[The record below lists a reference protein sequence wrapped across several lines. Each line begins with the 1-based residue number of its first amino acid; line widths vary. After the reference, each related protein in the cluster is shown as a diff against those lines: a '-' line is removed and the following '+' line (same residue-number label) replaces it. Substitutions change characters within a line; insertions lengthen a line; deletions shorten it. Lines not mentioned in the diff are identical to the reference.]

1 MVIKQEYN
9 MAIKKKD
16 STSPDSGI
24 IYAPWERTF
33 ARVLTPLEE
42 FIHHQTA
49 GSILLVVATAVALFL
64 ANSNTFSEAYQHILN
79 ASLNLSLN
87 NWGISMS
94 LHHWV
99 NDALMAIFFFVV
111 GMELKRELLVG
122 ELSDIRQAS
131 LPIIAAIGG
140 MVVPALIYVL
150 INPDGAVTKGWGV
163 PMATDI
169 AFAVGA
175 LVLLGK
181 RVPKS
186 LVAFLIALAIAD
198 DLGAVLV
205 IAIYYTEQIVTNWL
219 VISAILVALLFV
231 LNFSGVRSA
240 FPYFIIAVILWY
252 AMMQSGVHATLAG
265 VLGAFTVPAR
275 SKYDPAL
282 FISRI
287 KDQVANF
294 ASHQKNGTGLM
305 ANQKLYEAVETIED
319 SVIGAQSPLQR
330 LEQIWHIP
338 VAFFIIPT
346 FALFNAGIAIK
357 LDALGDIFSDP
368 VMLGVMLGLVFGK
381 FIGISGACWL
391 ALKLNIGRLPT
402 GASFSQLAAIS
413 VLAGIGFTM
422 SIFIAE
428 LAFKG
433 NPDYLLMAKTGVIF
447 ASLIAAIIG
456 VSWLWLLGKPKH

>member
-1 MVIKQEYN
+1 
-9 MAIKKKD
+9 MATNKKVRTP
-16 STSPDSGI
+16 SEPGV

-33 ARVLTPLEE
+33 SRVLTPLEE
-42 FIHHQTA
+42 FIHNQTA
-49 GSILLVVATAVALFL
+49 SSILLVVATIAALFL
-64 ANSNTFSEAYQHILN
+64 ANSSAFSEMYQHILH
-79 ASLNLSLN
+79 APLSLSLS

-111 GMELKRELLVG
+111 GMELKREILVG
-122 ELSDIRQAS
+122 ELSDIRQAA
-131 LPIIAAIGG
+131 LPIVAAIGG
-140 MVVPALIYVL
+140 MVVPALIYFMF
-150 INPDGAVTKGWGV
+150 NPSGDAARGWGV

-175 LVLLGK
+175 LVLLAK

-186 LVAFLIALAIAD
+186 LITFLIALAIAD

-205 IAIYYTEQIVTNWL
+205 IAIFYTEQIVTHWL
-219 VISAILVALLFV
+219 IISAILVGLLFL

-240 FPYFIIAVILWY
+240 YPYFIIAVVLWY

-287 KDQVANF
+287 KEQVSDF
-294 ASHQKNGTGLM
+294 ASHQKAGSSLM
-305 ANQKLYEAVETIED
+305 TNQKLHATVETIED
-319 SVIGAQSPLQR
+319 SVMGVQAPLQR
-330 LEQIWHIP
+330 LEQLWHVP
-338 VAFFIIPT
+338 VAFFIIPV
-346 FALFNAGIAIK
+346 FALFNAGITVK
-357 LDALGDIFSDP
+357 LDSLGDTFSHP
-368 VMLGVMLGLVFGK
+368 IMLGVMLGLLCGK
-381 FIGISGACWL
+381 FIGITGACWL

-402 GASFSQLAAIS
+402 GTRFSQIAAVS

-428 LAFKG
+428 LAFKAHA
-433 NPDYLLMAKTGVIF
+433 DYLLMAKTGVIF
-447 ASLIAAIIG
+447 ASLSAAITG
-456 VSWLWLLGKPKH
+456 FTWLWLLGKPKK

>member
-1 MVIKQEYN
+1 MTTN
-9 MAIKKKD
+9 KKD
-16 STSPDSGI
+16 RRSSESGV

-33 ARVLTPLEE
+33 SRVLTPLEE
-42 FIHHQTA
+42 FVHNQTA
-49 GSILLVVATAVALFL
+49 SSILLVIATIVALFV
-64 ANSNTFSEAYQHILN
+64 ANSSTFSETYQHILHTP
-79 ASLNLSLN
+79 LSLTLS

-111 GMELKRELLVG
+111 GMELKREILVG
-122 ELSDIRQAS
+122 ELSDIRKAS

-140 MVVPALIYVL
+140 MLVPALIYF
-150 INPDGAVTKGWGV
+150 IFNPTGDEARGWGV

-175 LVLLGK
+175 LVLLAK

-186 LVAFLIALAIAD
+186 LITFLIALAIAD

-205 IAIYYTEQIVTNWL
+205 IAVFYTEQIVTNWL
-219 VISAILVALLFV
+219 IISAILVALLFV

-287 KDQVANF
+287 KEQVANF
-294 ASHQKNGTGLM
+294 ASHQKTGTGLM
-305 ANQKLYEAVETIED
+305 TNQKLYGTVETIED
-319 SVIGAQSPLQR
+319 SVIGVQSPLQR

-357 LDALGDIFSDP
+357 LDALGDTFSDP

-402 GASFSQLAAIS
+402 GARFSQLAAVS

-433 NPDYLLMAKTGVIF
+433 HPDYLLMAKTGVIF

-456 VSWLWLLGKPKH
+456 FSWLWLLGKPKH

>member
-1 MVIKQEYN
+1 
-9 MAIKKKD
+9 MATIKKGRK
-16 STSPDSGI
+16 SSDSGV

-33 ARVLTPLEE
+33 SRVLTPLEE
-42 FIHHQTA
+42 FVHNQTA
-49 GSILLVVATAVALFL
+49 SSILLVIATIVALFM
-64 ANSNTFSEAYQHILN
+64 ANSSTFSETYQHILHTP
-79 ASLNLSLN
+79 LSLTLS

-111 GMELKRELLVG
+111 GMELKREILVG
-122 ELSDIRQAS
+122 ELSDIRKAS

-140 MVVPALIYVL
+140 MLVPALIYF
-150 INPDGAVTKGWGV
+150 IFNPTGDEARGWGV
-163 PMATDI
+163 PIATDI

-175 LVLLGK
+175 LVLLAK

-186 LVAFLIALAIAD
+186 LITFLIALAIAD

-205 IAIYYTEQIVTNWL
+205 IAVFYTEQIVTHWL
-219 VISAILVALLFV
+219 IISAILVALLFV

-282 FISRI
+282 FVSKI
-287 KDQVANF
+287 KEQVANF
-294 ASHQKNGTGLM
+294 ASNQKTGTGLM
-305 ANQKLYEAVETIED
+305 TNQKLYEAVETIED
-319 SVIGAQSPLQR
+319 SVIGVQSPLQR

-346 FALFNAGIAIK
+346 FALFNAGIDIK
-357 LDALGDIFSDP
+357 LDSLGNTFYDP

-402 GASFSQLAAIS
+402 GARFSQLAAVS

-433 NPDYLLMAKTGVIF
+433 HPDYLLMAKTGVIF

-456 VSWLWLLGKPKH
+456 FSWLWLLGKPKH

>member
-1 MVIKQEYN
+1 
-9 MAIKKKD
+9 MATNKKGRRF
-16 STSPDSGI
+16 SESGV

-33 ARVLTPLEE
+33 SRVLTPLEE
-42 FIHHQTA
+42 FVHNQTA
-49 GSILLVVATAVALFL
+49 SSILLVIATIVALFV
-64 ANSNTFSEAYQHILN
+64 ANSSTFSETYQHILHTP
-79 ASLNLSLN
+79 LSLTLS

-111 GMELKRELLVG
+111 GMELKREILVG
-122 ELSDIRQAS
+122 ELSDIRKAS

-140 MVVPALIYVL
+140 MLVPALIYF
-150 INPDGAVTKGWGV
+150 IFNPTGDEARGWGV

-175 LVLLGK
+175 LVLLAK

-186 LVAFLIALAIAD
+186 LITFLIALAIAD

-205 IAIYYTEQIVTNWL
+205 IAVFYTEQIVTNWL
-219 VISAILVALLFV
+219 IISAILVALLFV

-287 KDQVANF
+287 KEQVANF
-294 ASHQKNGTGLM
+294 ASHQKTGTGLM
-305 ANQKLYEAVETIED
+305 TNQKLYAAVEMIED
-319 SVIGAQSPLQR
+319 SVIGVQSPLQR

-357 LDALGDIFSDP
+357 LDALGDTFSDP

-402 GASFSQLAAIS
+402 GARFSQLAAVS

-433 NPDYLLMAKTGVIF
+433 HPDYLLMAKTGVIF

-456 VSWLWLLGKPKH
+456 FSWLWLLGKPKH

>member
-1 MVIKQEYN
+1 
-9 MAIKKKD
+9 MATNKKD
-16 STSPDSGI
+16 RRSSESGV
-24 IYAPWERTF
+24 IYAPWECTF
-33 ARVLTPLEE
+33 SRVLTPLEE
-42 FIHHQTA
+42 FVHNQTA
-49 GSILLVVATAVALFL
+49 SSILLVIATIVALFV
-64 ANSNTFSEAYQHILN
+64 ANSSTFSETYQHVLHTP
-79 ASLNLSLN
+79 LSLTLS

-111 GMELKRELLVG
+111 GMELKREILVG
-122 ELSDIRQAS
+122 ELSDIRKAS

-140 MVVPALIYVL
+140 MLVPALIYF
-150 INPDGAVTKGWGV
+150 IFNPTGDEARGWGV

-175 LVLLGK
+175 LVLLAK

-186 LVAFLIALAIAD
+186 LITFLIALAIAD

-205 IAIYYTEQIVTNWL
+205 IAVFYTEQIVTNWL
-219 VISAILVALLFV
+219 IISAILVALLFV

-287 KDQVANF
+287 KEQVANF
-294 ASHQKNGTGLM
+294 ASHQKTGTGLM

-319 SVIGAQSPLQR
+319 SVIGVQSPLQR

-357 LDALGDIFSDP
+357 LDALGDTFSDP

-402 GASFSQLAAIS
+402 GARFSQLAAVS

-433 NPDYLLMAKTGVIF
+433 HPDYLLMAKTGVIF

>member
-1 MVIKQEYN
+1 MASNKKQSSY
-9 MAIKKKD
+9 
-16 STSPDSGI
+16 SGV

-49 GSILLVVATAVALFL
+49 SSILLVIATIIALIL
-64 ANSNTFSEAYQHILN
+64 ANSVSLSEAYQHFLHTPI
-79 ASLNLSLN
+79 SLTISS
-87 NWGISMS
+87 WGISMS
-94 LHHWV
+94 LHHWI

-111 GMELKRELLVG
+111 GMELKREILVG
-122 ELSDIRQAS
+122 ELSDVRKAS

-140 MVVPALIYVL
+140 MLVPALIYAML
-150 INPDGAVTKGWGV
+150 NPTGDEARGWGI

-175 LVLLGK
+175 LVLLAK

-186 LVAFLIALAIAD
+186 LITFLIALAIAD
-198 DLGAVLV
+198 DLGAVIV
-205 IAIYYTEQIVTNWL
+205 IAIFYTEQIATHWL
-219 VISAILVALLFV
+219 FISATLVALLFA
-231 LNFSGVRSA
+231 LNFSGIRNA

-265 VLGAFTVPAR
+265 VFGAFTVPAR

-287 KDQVANF
+287 KEQVANF
-294 ASHQKNGTGLM
+294 SDHQKVGAGLM
-305 ANQKLYEAVETIED
+305 TNQKLYASLERIED
-319 SVIGAQSPLQR
+319 SVIGVQSPLQR
-330 LEQIWHIP
+330 LGKIWHIP

-357 LDALGDIFSDP
+357 FDSLGETLSHP
-368 VMLGVMLGLVFGK
+368 VMLGVMLGLVCGK
-381 FIGISGACWL
+381 FIGITTACWI
-391 ALKLNIGRLPT
+391 AIKLNIGRLPT
-402 GASFSQLAAIS
+402 GAKFSQIAAVS

-422 SIFIAE
+422 SIFIAD
-428 LAFKG
+428 LAFNKHA
-433 NPDYLLMAKTGVIF
+433 DYLLMAKTGVIF
-447 ASLIAAIIG
+447 GSLIAAVLG
-456 VSWLWLLGKPKH
+456 FSWLWFLGKPKD

>member
-1 MVIKQEYN
+1 
-9 MAIKKKD
+9 MATNKKGQR
-16 STSPDSGI
+16 SSESGV

-33 ARVLTPLEE
+33 SRVLTPLEE
-42 FIHHQTA
+42 FVHNQTA
-49 GSILLVVATAVALFL
+49 SSILLVIATIVALFV
-64 ANSNTFSEAYQHILN
+64 ANSSTFSETYQHILHTP
-79 ASLNLSLN
+79 LSLTLS
-87 NWGISMS
+87 NWGISLS

-111 GMELKRELLVG
+111 GMELKREILVG
-122 ELSDIRQAS
+122 ELSDIRKAS

-140 MVVPALIYVL
+140 MLAPALIYF
-150 INPDGAVTKGWGV
+150 IFNPTGDEARGWGV

-175 LVLLGK
+175 LVLLAK

-186 LVAFLIALAIAD
+186 LITFLIALAIAD

-205 IAIYYTEQIVTNWL
+205 IAIFYTEQIVTNWL

-287 KDQVANF
+287 KEQVANF
-294 ASHQKNGTGLM
+294 ASHQKTGTGLM

-319 SVIGAQSPLQR
+319 SVIGVQSPLQR

-357 LDALGDIFSDP
+357 LDALGDTFSDP

-402 GASFSQLAAIS
+402 GARFSQLAAVS

-433 NPDYLLMAKTGVIF
+433 HPDYLLMAKTGVMF

-456 VSWLWLLGKPKH
+456 FSWLWLLGKPKH

>member
-1 MVIKQEYN
+1 
-9 MAIKKKD
+9 
-16 STSPDSGI
+16 
-24 IYAPWERTF
+24 
-33 ARVLTPLEE
+33 
-42 FIHHQTA
+42 
-49 GSILLVVATAVALFL
+49 
-64 ANSNTFSEAYQHILN
+64 
-79 ASLNLSLN
+79 
-87 NWGISMS
+87 MS

-111 GMELKRELLVG
+111 GMELKREILVG

-131 LPIIAAIGG
+131 LPVIAAIGG
-140 MVVPALIYVL
+140 MLVPALIYVAF
-150 INPDGAVTKGWGV
+150 NPSGDEARGWGV

-175 LVLLGK
+175 LVLLAK

-186 LVAFLIALAIAD
+186 LVTFLIALAIAD

-205 IAIYYTEQIVTNWL
+205 IAIFYTEQIVTHWL
-219 VISAILVALLFV
+219 IISAILVALLFM
-231 LNFSGVRSA
+231 LNFSGIRSA
-240 FPYFIIAVILWY
+240 YPYFIIAVVLWY

-282 FISRI
+282 FISRVKEQI
-287 KDQVANF
+287 ANF
-294 ASHQKNGTGLM
+294 ASHQKTGSSLM
-305 ANQKLYEAVETIED
+305 TNQKLYSTVETIED
-319 SVIGAQSPLQR
+319 SVIGVQSPLQR
-330 LEQIWHIP
+330 LEQLWHIP
-338 VAFFIIPT
+338 VAFFIIPI

-357 LDALGDIFSDP
+357 LDSLGDTFSHP
-368 VMLGVMLGLVFGK
+368 VMLGVMLGLVCGK

-402 GASFSQLAAIS
+402 GASFSQLAAVS

-433 NPDYLLMAKTGVIF
+433 HPDYLVMAKTGVIF
-447 ASLIAAIIG
+447 ASLIAAILG
-456 VSWLWLLGKPKH
+456 FSWLWLLGKPTDEVST

>member
-1 MVIKQEYN
+1 MTTN
-9 MAIKKKD
+9 KK
-16 STSPDSGI
+16 SRRSSESGV

-33 ARVLTPLEE
+33 SRVLTPLEE
-42 FIHHQTA
+42 FVHNQTA
-49 GSILLVVATAVALFL
+49 SSILLVIATIVALFV
-64 ANSNTFSEAYQHILN
+64 ANSSTFSETYQHILHTP
-79 ASLNLSLN
+79 LSLTLS

-111 GMELKRELLVG
+111 GMELKREILVG
-122 ELSDIRQAS
+122 ELSDIRKAS

-140 MVVPALIYVL
+140 MLVPALIYF
-150 INPDGAVTKGWGV
+150 IFNPTGDEARGWGV

-175 LVLLGK
+175 LVLLAK

-186 LVAFLIALAIAD
+186 LITFLIALAIAD

-205 IAIYYTEQIVTNWL
+205 IAVFYTEQIVTNWL
-219 VISAILVALLFV
+219 IISAILVALLFV

-287 KDQVANF
+287 KEQVANF
-294 ASHQKNGTGLM
+294 ASHQKTGTGLM
-305 ANQKLYEAVETIED
+305 TNQKLYETVETIED
-319 SVIGAQSPLQR
+319 SVIGVQSPLQR

-357 LDALGDIFSDP
+357 LDALGDTFSDP

-402 GASFSQLAAIS
+402 GARFSQLAAVS

-433 NPDYLLMAKTGVIF
+433 HPDYLLMAKTGVIF

-456 VSWLWLLGKPKH
+456 FSWLWLLGKPKH

>member
-1 MVIKQEYN
+1 
-9 MAIKKKD
+9 MATNKKGQR
-16 STSPDSGI
+16 SSESGV

-33 ARVLTPLEE
+33 SRVLTPLEE
-42 FIHHQTA
+42 FVHNQTA
-49 GSILLVVATAVALFL
+49 SSILLVIATIVALFV
-64 ANSNTFSEAYQHILN
+64 ANSSTFSETYQHILHTP
-79 ASLNLSLN
+79 LSLTLS
-87 NWGISMS
+87 NWGISLS

-111 GMELKRELLVG
+111 GMELKREILVG
-122 ELSDIRQAS
+122 ELSDIRKAS

-140 MVVPALIYVL
+140 MLVPALIYF
-150 INPDGAVTKGWGV
+150 IFNPTGDEARGWGV

-175 LVLLGK
+175 LVLLAK

-186 LVAFLIALAIAD
+186 LITFLIALAIAD

-205 IAIYYTEQIVTNWL
+205 IAIFYTEQIVTNWL

-287 KDQVANF
+287 KEQVANF
-294 ASHQKNGTGLM
+294 ASHQKTGTGLM

-319 SVIGAQSPLQR
+319 SVIGVQSPLQR

-357 LDALGDIFSDP
+357 LDALGDTFSDP

-402 GASFSQLAAIS
+402 GARFSQLAAVS

-433 NPDYLLMAKTGVIF
+433 HPDYLLMAKTGVMF

-456 VSWLWLLGKPKH
+456 FSWLWLLGKPKH